1 MLNIVGLRDQAE
13 NRLFLQPRSFS
24 TLAAPL
30 STPFSSSHVP
40 SLLVYLSHPC
50 DPSIVHRRD
59 IEGVRRLISEGANIE
74 GLLPGNPQPN
84 DYGTPLH
91 IAAMYCPEAIDMLL
105 EAGGD
110 PMAVRPADGFNTLMV
125 AAQCNNLQ
133 SAKKVLSKNKDL
145 FFGKAGFFGYTF
157 PNTDPAPLTLA
168 SPSMAPH
175 PPLLAPPWGDDD
187 AMRQPLPAAYFIEY

>member
-1 MLNIVGLRDQAE
+1 M
-13 NRLFLQPRSFS
+13 
-24 TLAAPL
+24 
-30 STPFSSSHVP
+30 
-40 SLLVYLSHPC
+40 
-50 DPSIVHRRD
+50 
-59 IEGVRRLISEGANIE
+59 RRLISEGANIE

-145 FFGKAGFFGYTF
+145 FFGKAGFFGLDF
-157 PNTDPAPLTLA
+157 PADRPRSPDLGLALHGPPSPVACPA
-168 SPSMAPH
+168 M
-175 PPLLAPPWGDDD
+175 G
-187 AMRQPLPAAYFIEY
+187 